1 MRPLCKVVKA
11 HRDGATGSETADS
24 DRHGKN
30 AQISDRPCSAKAVQ
44 GHTITAAQRPDSRCI
59 RRREA
64 PFGGQQGQEMQHDER
79 GNHKPCIATAA
90 RGGATFRCTSIR
102 CWDGI
107 LQLMSLSMMLKLCR
121 AQRDFPDLALTTY
134 TRDGEREQGLLLW
147 PVATV
152 TRAQQLH
159 SILEIQGRKAL
170 TSLGGCCSSGGRSL
184 Q

>member
-1 MRPLCKVVKA
+1 MRRPTATGTAKTRKSATDHAARRPCKVTQLRQRNGPIA
-11 HRDGATGSETADS
+11 DAYGGGRLRSAASRDRKCSMTSEGTTSHAS
-24 DRHGKN
+24 RRQREGGRHSV
-30 AQISDRPCSAKAVQ
+30 ALQ
-44 GHTITAAQRPDSRCI
+44 
-59 RRREA
+59 
-64 PFGGQQGQEMQHDER
+64 
-79 GNHKPCIATAA
+79 
-90 RGGATFRCTSIR
+90 FRW
-102 CWDGI
+102 WDGI
-107 LQLMSLSMMLKLCR
+107 LQWMSLSMMLKLCR

>member
-90 RGGATFRCTSIR
+90 RGGATFRCTSIPMVG
-102 CWDGI
+102 WYPSIDV
-107 LQLMSLSMMLKLCR
+107 SLHDAKALSSPTRLPG
-121 AQRDFPDLALTTY
+121 FGPDYLY
-134 TRDGEREQGLLLW
+134 TRRRARARL
-147 PVATV
+147 ATV
-152 TRAQQLH
+152 ARRHGDACAAITFNTGNTGQESTYQPRRL
-159 SILEIQGRKAL
+159 
-170 TSLGGCCSSGGRSL
+170 L
-184 Q
+184 QFRR